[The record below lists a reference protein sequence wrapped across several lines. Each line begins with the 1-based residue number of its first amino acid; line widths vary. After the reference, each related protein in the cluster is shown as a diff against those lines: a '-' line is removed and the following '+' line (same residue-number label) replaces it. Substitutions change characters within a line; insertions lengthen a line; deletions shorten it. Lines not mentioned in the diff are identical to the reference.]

1 MNIKPWKSLRFKM
14 LNLFGLS
21 ALASAMTAGFLVLF
35 AIAAYKADFPYFA
48 SLLLLIRDEIGFP
61 VMFTSTCLVFFIFYL
76 FMLSRSTVQYLM
88 EISKGIERIAAGNFD
103 YRFPI
108 RGDDELGVL
117 AANINAMTAQLKQSI
132 EEERRA
138 ERTKV
143 ELVTN
148 VSHDLRT
155 PLTSIVGYL
164 GLIEEDRYR
173 DEVEL
178 RHYVRIAYEKT
189 MYLKTMID
197 DLFEFTRT
205 SGGMGLRLTPINLA
219 RMLGQLAA
227 QFRLQFEQAEME
239 CLLSLPDQPIFV
251 DAEGDKLVRVFEN
264 LIVNAI
270 QYGKDGRRIDISAWR
285 DSGQAVVEFANYG
298 EPLPASV
305 IPLLFERFYRGE
317 QSRSRN
323 TGGSGLGLAIAKNI
337 VELHHGAISAASDHG
352 RTSFTVRLPL
362 ARQQEM

>member
-1 MNIKPWKSLRFKM
+1 MIRKPWKSLRFKI
-14 LNLFGLS
+14 LYLIGLS
-21 ALASAMTAGFLVLF
+21 ALASVMTAGFLEL
-35 AIAAYKADFPYFA
+35 IAAAALKYDIPYLG
-48 SLLLLIRDEIGFP
+48 SLLRLMWEEFGIPLL
-61 VMFTSTCLVFFIFYL
+61 FTSACLLLFIFYL
-76 FMLSRSTVQYLM
+76 FVLSRSTIRYLM
-88 EISKGIERIAAGNFD
+88 EISQGIERIAAGNFD

-108 RGDDELGVL
+108 RRDDELGVL
-117 AANINAMTAQLKQSI
+117 AENINTMTAQLRLSI

-178 RHYVRIAYEKT
+178 RHYTRIAYEKT
-189 MYLKTMID
+189 IHLKTMID

-205 SGGMGLRLTPINLA
+205 SGGMGLRLAPINLA
-219 RMLGQLAA
+219 QMLAQLAA

-239 CLLSLPDQPIFV
+239 CLLTLPDHPNIV
-251 DAEGDKLVRVFEN
+251 EADGDKLVRVFEN

-270 QYGKDGRRIDISAWR
+270 QYGKDGRQVDIALSNS
-285 DSGQAVVEFANYG
+285 DSGQAVVEITNYG

-337 VELHHGAISAASDHG
+337 VELHNGAISATSVQG
-352 RTSFTVRLPL
+352 RTTFTVRLPL
-362 ARQQEM
+362 KK

>member
-1 MNIKPWKSLRFKM
+1 MNSKPWKSLRFKM

-21 ALASAMTAGFLVLF
+21 ALASVLTAGFLVLI
-35 AIAAYKADFPYFA
+35 AIAAYKTDFPYLA
-48 SLLLLIRDEIGFP
+48 SLMQLMRDEIGIP
-61 VMFTSTCLVFFIFYL
+61 VLFTSACLVFFIFYL
-76 FMLSRSTVQYLM
+76 FVLSRSTIQYLM

-117 AANINAMTAQLKQSI
+117 AANINAMTARLKQSI

-189 MYLKTMID
+189 MHLKTMID

-205 SGGMGLRLTPINLA
+205 TSGGIGLRLARIDLA

-227 QFRLQFEQAEME
+227 QYRLQFEQAEME
-239 CLLSLPDQPIFV
+239 CLLSLPDHSIFV
-251 DAEGDKLVRVFEN
+251 DADGDKLVRVFEN

-270 QYGKDGRRIDISAWR
+270 KYGKDGRRIDIAVWS
-285 DSGQAVVEFANYG
+285 DSEQAAVEIGNYG
-298 EPLPASV
+298 EPLPASI

-337 VELHHGAISAASDHG
+337 VELHNGAISAASDQG
-352 RTSFTVRLPL
+352 RTSFTVKLPL
-362 ARQQEM
+362 AK